1 MGAGGT
7 RAMAMGKAKAKESVY
22 QTLRGEIVAGVLKP
36 REPLSEYQ
44 IAARLGVSRT
54 PVREALNRLAAE
66 GLVEMGTRGM
76 VVADLDVE
84 DIRDIYQVRTAL
96 ESLAARLSTY
106 RFEEADFRRM
116 ETMIEAMADRLSAED
131 YVGLSQI
138 TREFHW
144 FIVQRCG
151 NRHLVA
157 AVRGLL
163 DQCQRFRA
171 ASMFFTL
178 RRDAVVS
185 EHRELL
191 NAFRARDAEKA
202 AVLMVSHLEKAASL
216 LVGR

>member
-116 ETMIEAMADRLSAED
+116 ETMIEAMADRLSTED

>member
-178 RRDAVVS
+178 RR
-185 EHRELL
+185 
-191 NAFRARDAEKA
+191 
-202 AVLMVSHLEKAASL
+202 
-216 LVGR
+216 